1 MTMKTLILVASIVIG
16 LDVLSAGADSLTMTT
31 YYPAPSGNYAQ
42 IQTTRLG
49 VGTANQP
56 NRDGDI
62 RLTAQAGD
70 PTTWPVGA
78 VGQVAY
84 SSANDGIYYSNGS
97 AWVGSG
103 SSSAVMYL
111 SCAWQNTINI
121 TTCTPPS
128 CPSGWTS
135 AGTSNEATSSY
146 YDSLYNNGY
155 IYGKSTRVGENPGTH
170 YINPCLIL
178 YSLIRQIQTCG

>member
-42 IQTTRLG
+42 IQTTRLS

-103 SSSAVMYL
+103 SSTAVMYL
-111 SCAWQNTINI
+111 SCAWQNDSYSGII
-121 TTCTPPS
+121 TCTPPS
-128 CPSGWTS
+128 CPSGWTL
-135 AGTSNEATSSY
+135 AGTSNEPTASFYSGATASAT
-146 YDSLYNNGY
+146 
-155 IYGKSTRVGENPGTH
+155 IYGKSTRVCTK
-170 YINPCLIL
+170 
-178 YSLIRQIQTCG
+178 